1 MPEAVIIIG
10 ATSDIARATAMEL
23 SQEYDLIL
31 VGRNEVELEARANDL
46 AIRLDCNVTTRPFN
60 ARDLSTHQDLI
71 SDCFEQAELIAG
83 AVVCHGFLPEQTQ
96 AQREWDLAHKTLEVN
111 FTSCVSILEPLMA
124 RLEEQQYG
132 FLAVISSVAGDRGR
146 QSNYIY
152 GAAKGGLTTYLQ
164 GLRNR
169 GFKSGVHVM
178 TVKPGFVSTAMT
190 VGIVDP
196 KSPLVASPGQVARD
210 IYRGIRKRKNVIYSR
225 WFWRYI
231 MLIIRAIPEWIF
243 KRLGL

>member
-1 MPEAVIIIG
+1 
-10 ATSDIARATAMEL
+10 
-23 SQEYDLIL
+23 
-31 VGRNEVELEARANDL
+31 
-46 AIRLDCNVTTRPFN
+46 
-60 ARDLSTHQDLI
+60 
-71 SDCFEQAELIAG
+71 
-83 AVVCHGFLPEQTQ
+83 
-96 AQREWDLAHKTLEVN
+96 
-111 FTSCVSILEPLMA
+111 
-124 RLEEQQYG
+124 
-132 FLAVISSVAGDRGR
+132 
-146 QSNYIY
+146 
-152 GAAKGGLTTYLQ
+152 
-164 GLRNR
+164 
-169 GFKSGVHVM
+169 M